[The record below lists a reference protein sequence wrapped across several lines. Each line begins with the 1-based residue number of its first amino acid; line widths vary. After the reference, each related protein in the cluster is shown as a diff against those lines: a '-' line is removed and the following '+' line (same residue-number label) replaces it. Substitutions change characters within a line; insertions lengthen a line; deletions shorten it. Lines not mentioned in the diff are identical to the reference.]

1 MNYLCKLSII
11 LLAIKLSFSMERLSR
26 TVITLS
32 ASTDGI
38 VIIVNL
44 SGKEFLLNLNRAATV
59 ANVTLQNETD
69 PDSLIQFFSK
79 DLPMLQSILK
89 ETPTIQTEN
98 ILDFITAYE
107 KKTVSKTE
115 VPKTEAIFDC
125 LELECYDRLPMFI
138 RPASMDYQGLKDDR
152 TYIVGG
158 GTRGIGLKTVQ
169 WMASRGKLL
178 KYLTFS
184 SMQQQ
189 DEAACFF
196 LHHHFRLLLCPI
208 FVFAMH
214 SLLCIV
220 S

>member
-1 MNYLCKLSII
+1 MKYFCKCSII
-11 LLAIKLSFSMERLSR
+11 LPAIKLSFCVERLSR

-32 ASTDGI
+32 ASIDGI
-38 VIIVNL
+38 AIIVNL
-44 SGKEFLLNLNRAATV
+44 SGKEYPLNLNRAATV

-69 PDSLIQFFSK
+69 PDSLISFFSK

-89 ETPTIQTEN
+89 EAPTIQAEN

-107 KKTVSKTE
+107 KRTVSQTE

-125 LELECYDRLPMFI
+125 LELECYDRLRMFI

-152 TYIVGG
+152 TYVVAG

-178 KYLTFS
+178 KYQTFNS
-184 SMQQQ
+184 
-189 DEAACFF
+189 
-196 LHHHFRLLLCPI
+196 
-208 FVFAMH
+208 V
-214 SLLCIV
+214 
-220 S
+220 